1 MDQQQQPGLEAEKRC
16 REGAWCGYAHARRV
30 TASTCS
36 LSMGHTRRAY
46 SKHIQGVCQCGHA
59 VKTSWFPPWPSGG
72 HLHASYIPQS
82 LFISF
87 GCYKGLPRNVYTVT
101 YLTDVYH
108 AQVTPDNL

>member
-30 TASTCS
+30 TAPTCS

-59 VKTSWFPPWPSGG
+59 VKTSWFPPWPSRGQ
-72 HLHASYIPQS
+72 LHTTVSAYQLWLLQGPTQKC
-82 LFISF
+82 LY
-87 GCYKGLPRNVYTVT
+87 CNLPDRR
-101 YLTDVYH
+101 LSCPGD
-108 AQVTPDNL
+108 P